1 MTNGLFDDSTI
12 RLTNPILPFVEKH
25 GAFVLDGGLATELEA
40 WGCDLNDALWSA
52 RLLRDEP
59 ELIKRVHLA
68 YFRAGADCAISASY
82 QATIPG
88 FVAQGMSEFEAIRL
102 IWLSVNV
109 AVQARDEFWTEL
121 RQAQLPGLRQAQP
134 SFRTSF
140 GRERPL
146 VAASVGPYGAYL
158 ADGSEYRGDYE
169 LDEEGLVDWHRRRW
183 HILAH
188 TQADLLACE
197 TIPSFAEARA
207 LARLLPET
215 PGRLAWF
222 SFSCKDGTHI
232 SDGTPLAECAAY
244 LDQFEQVAAIGINC
258 TPPRFLPALIQAAFA
273 VTQKPIIVYPN
284 SGETYDVARK
294 QWHGESVPSEFG
306 TMSREWRKLGA
317 AGVGGCCR
325 TRPAHIQQIRDRFR

>member
-1 MTNGLFDDSTI
+1 MTTRQIDYSID
-12 RLTNPILPFVEKH
+12 NPILPFVEMH

-40 WGCDLNDALWSA
+40 SGADLSDELWSA
-52 RLLRDEP
+52 RLLRDDPDVIEQ
-59 ELIKRVHLA
+59 VHLA
-68 YFRAGADCAISASY
+68 YFEAGADCAITASY

-109 AVQARDEFWTEL
+109 AIRARDAFWAEAGN
-121 RQAQLPGLRQAQP
+121 RE
-134 SFRTSF
+134 

-169 LDEEGLVDWHRRRW
+169 LDEDGLVDWHRRRW
-183 HILAH
+183 HILAR

-207 LARLLPET
+207 QVRLLQET
-215 PGRLAWF
+215 PERLAWF
-222 SFSCKDGTHI
+222 SFSCRDGAHI

-244 LDQFEQVAAIGINC
+244 LDQFEQVAAVGINC
-258 TPPRFLPALIQAAFA
+258 TAPRFLPELIQSAFDA
-273 VTQKPIIVYPN
+273 TKKPIIVYPN

-294 QWHGESVPSEFG
+294 HWHGESVPAEFG

-317 AGVGGCCR
+317 SGVGGCCR
-325 TRPAHIQQIRDRFR
+325 TRPAHIQQIRDRFK

>member
-1 MTNGLFDDSTI
+1 MK
-12 RLTNPILPFVEKH
+12 NPILPFVQKH

-40 WGCDLNDALWSA
+40 RGADLSDDLWSA
-52 RLLRDEP
+52 RLLRDDP
-59 ELIKRVHLA
+59 EMIEQVHWA
-68 YFRAGADCAISASY
+68 YFEAGADCAITASY

-102 IWLSVNV
+102 LWLAVNV
-109 AVQARDEFWTEL
+109 AVRARDRFWSQRGL
-121 RQAQLPGLRQAQP
+121 SLSKPGLSQVHSSLR
-134 SFRTSF
+134 
-140 GRERPL
+140 RERPL

-169 LDEEGLVDWHRRRW
+169 LEEDGLVDWHRRRW
-183 HILAH
+183 HILAR

-215 PGRLAWF
+215 PERMAWF
-222 SFSCKDGTHI
+222 SFSCKDGVHI

-244 LDQFEQVAAIGINC
+244 LEQFEQVAAIGINC
-258 TPPRFLPALIQAAFA
+258 TPPRFLPELIQSAFA
-273 VTQKPIIVYPN
+273 ATQKPIIVYPN

-294 QWHGESVPSEFG
+294 HWHGESVPAEFG

-317 AGVGGCCR
+317 AGLGGCCR

>member
-1 MTNGLFDDSTI
+1 MMN
-12 RLTNPILPFVEKH
+12 NPILPFIEKH

-40 WGCDLNDALWSA
+40 RGADLSDALWSA
-52 RLLRDEP
+52 RLLRDDPDVIEQ
-59 ELIKRVHLA
+59 VHLA
-68 YFRAGADCAISASY
+68 YFEAGADCAITASY

-102 IWLSVNV
+102 IWLSVNL
-109 AVQARDEFWTEL
+109 AVQARDRFWAGLRQAKLRQAQLPEL
-121 RQAQLPGLRQAQP
+121 RQAQLRQAQLP
-134 SFRTSF
+134 VM
-140 GRERPL
+140 RERPL

-158 ADGSEYRGDYE
+158 ADGSEYRGDYD
-169 LDEEGLVDWHRRRW
+169 LDEDGLVDWHRRRW
-183 HILAH
+183 HILAR

-207 LARLLPET
+207 QVRLLQET
-215 PGRLAWF
+215 PERMAWF
-222 SFSCKDGTHI
+222 SFSCKDGAHI

-244 LDQFEQVAAIGINC
+244 LDQFEQVAAVGINC
-258 TPPRFLPALIQAAFA
+258 TAPRFLPDLIQSAFA
-273 VTQKPIIVYPN
+273 VTKKPIIVYPN

-294 QWHGESVPSEFG
+294 HWHGESVPAEFG

-317 AGVGGCCR
+317 AGLGGCCR

>member
-1 MTNGLFDDSTI
+1 MTTKQIDDST
-12 RLTNPILPFVEKH
+12 TNPIIPFVQKH

-40 WGCDLNDALWSA
+40 LGADLSDELWSA
-52 RLLRDEP
+52 RLLRDDP
-59 ELIKRVHLA
+59 EVIGRVHRA
-68 YFRAGADCAISASY
+68 YFEAGADCAITASY

-102 IWLSVNV
+102 IWLSVNL
-109 AVQARDEFWTEL
+109 AVQARDGFWAEQGI
-121 RQAQLPGLRQAQP
+121 RQAQ
-134 SFRTSF
+134 SSSS
-140 GRERPL
+140 RERPL
-146 VAASVGPYGAYL
+146 VAASVGPYGAFL
-158 ADGSEYRGDYE
+158 ADGSEYRGDYD
-169 LDEEGLVDWHRRRW
+169 LDEDGLVDWHRRRW
-183 HILAH
+183 HILAR

-207 LARLLPET
+207 QMRLLQET
-215 PGRLAWF
+215 PERMAWF
-222 SFSCKDGTHI
+222 SFSCKDGKHI

-258 TPPRFLPALIQAAFA
+258 TPPRFLPDLIPAAFA
-273 VTQKPIIVYPN
+273 VTRKPIIVYPN

-294 QWHGESVPSEFG
+294 DWHGESVPAEFG

>member
-1 MTNGLFDDSTI
+1 MTQI
-12 RLTNPILPFVEKH
+12 NPIIPFVEKH

-40 WGCDLNDALWSA
+40 RGCDLSDALWSA
-52 RLLRDEP
+52 RLLRDNP
-59 ELIKRVHLA
+59 EMIKNVHLA
-68 YFRAGADCAISASY
+68 YFKAGADCAITASY

-102 IWLSVNV
+102 IWLSVNL
-109 AVQARDEFWTEL
+109 AIQARDEFWSQRRLSLSKYEL
-121 RQAQLPGLRQAQP
+121 QQAQP
-134 SFRTSF
+134 SP
-140 GRERPL
+140 RERPL
-146 VAASVGPYGAYL
+146 IAASVGPYGAYL

-169 LDEEGLVDWHRRRW
+169 LDEDELVDWHRRRW
-183 HILAH
+183 HILAR

-207 LARLLPET
+207 QLRLLQET
-215 PGRLAWF
+215 PERMAWF

-232 SDGTPLAECAAY
+232 SDGTPLTKCAAY

-258 TPPRFLPALIQAAFA
+258 TAPRFLAELIQAAFA
-273 VTQKPIIVYPN
+273 VTKKPIIVYPN

-294 QWHGESVPSEFG
+294 QWQGESMPAEFG
-306 TMSREWRKLGA
+306 TLSREWRKLGA
-317 AGVGGCCR
+317 AGLGGCCR